1 MYEVQM
7 FFGGDRM
14 DDKNWFTY
22 GVYETR
28 NEANEAARQIAKDR
42 GCDTIIEKK

>member
-7 FFGGDRM
+7 FFGGDRT

-28 NEANEAARQIAKDR
+28 DRANEIAEQVANGR
-42 GCDTIIEKK
+42 GCDTIIIEK